1 MYEENQTPLPH
12 RDGSVV
18 FARELESLQ
27 RRGLATPAP
36 PVTPETVVRFADRAR
51 RPEVVSICR
60 RLLLPGS
67 GLRGVEQLKE
77 LASLAERG
85 KSCLLCLNHRS
96 TLDVPTLCT
105 LLEDHSDPSLFD
117 RIIWISGRKLEEDVG
132 MTSPLVQSV
141 NRVVVTP
148 NTWFASERSEK
159 EQRQGRLVNL
169 AAERAVAKLRD
180 QGWVFALFPA
190 GTRTRLDDPST
201 RKAIEQV
208 HGYLDLFDYL
218 LLGHI
223 RGCTMP
229 VSRDHDLSH
238 ESPQLDKVVFSF
250 GPVRR
255 TKDWV
260 GEAATRFPDLDS
272 RAASARALTDEIER
286 LGAEHSDD

>member
-1 MYEENQTPLPH
+1 MYEENVTPLPH
-12 RDGSVV
+12 HDGSVV

-36 PVTPETVVRFADRAR
+36 PVTPESVVRFADRAR
-51 RPEVVSICR
+51 RPEVLAICR

-67 GLRGVEQLKE
+67 GLRGIEHLKQL
-77 LASLAERG
+77 AALAEQG

-96 TLDVPTLCT
+96 TLDVPTLCV

-148 NTWFASERSEK
+148 NTWFTAERSEE
-159 EQRQGRLVNL
+159 EQRQGRLVNM
-169 AAERAVAKLRD
+169 AAERAVADLRG

-223 RGCTMP
+223 HGCTMP
-229 VSRDHDLSH
+229 VSRDYDLSR
-238 ESPQLDKVVFSF
+238 ESPRLDKVEFSF
-250 GPVRR
+250 GPVCR

-260 GEAATRFPDLDS
+260 AQATVRFPKLDS
-272 RAASARALTDEIER
+272 RAASARAITDEIER
-286 LGAEHSDD
+286 LGTEHATD